1 MKKFVEVPRLLHCM
15 SDNSNLRTLT
25 VFHNQKRNS
34 KTSLSNYEILFRQC
48 GNVEKHK
55 MLGPESRDKICG
67 SPLKETHKDNQMKW
81 TTEHMAMDFST
92 HP

>member
-1 MKKFVEVPRLLHCM
+1 M
-15 SDNSNLRTLT
+15 SDSGKLRTLYCLSI
-25 VFHNQKRNS
+25 FHTK
-34 KTSLSNYEILFRQC
+34 KGILKHLSLSNYEILFRQC